1 MENSAGSGLGKRL
14 LAWAVLIV
22 IGLIAAKLVLG
33 ALIGLAT
40 LLMTIVLIVAAVWAV
55 LWALRHI

>member
-14 LAWAVLIV
+14 LAWVVLIAV
-22 IGLIAAKLVLG
+22 GLIALKLVLG

-40 LLMTIVLIVAAVWAV
+40 LLVTIVVIVGAVWAV
-55 LWALRHI
+55 LWALRHL